1 LAPGAGRAECLR
13 SVQDTDR
20 KRPHPL
26 SQMQKRNYGKVQN
39 RDTTRLMKNIKKRS
53 FPVSQIPAALKKGN
67 RKTMYQ
73 NDEKHEYMFC
83 KQLNNPFYLNK
94 QAV

>member
-1 LAPGAGRAECLR
+1 
-13 SVQDTDR
+13 
-20 KRPHPL
+20 
-26 SQMQKRNYGKVQN
+26 
-39 RDTTRLMKNIKKRS
+39 MKNIKKRS